1 MVRYD
6 SHRPFDA
13 PERIAYVNALFI
25 IGTLGTLITPALL
38 AAWAKLNWTQ
48 SQLGLAAAA
57 ELATLTIGSL
67 SGLYWQR
74 RWNWRRV
81 TLVALLLATLANGVC
96 MVSTDFVTVCVA
108 RGVVGLGGGLLCVV
122 YSAFLANVHS
132 PGRMIA
138 LTTFIQICV
147 EAALTYS
154 TTSVFEWFGSAG
166 LFAVMA
172 VLLLLLIAPLRI
184 LPEGW
189 PSGLS
194 SATDTVPTTASWR
207 GYPLLLAFIPYVVV
221 QVGVYTFLGE
231 FGRLAAHL
239 PLAQTLRAI
248 ALSIVLSSLGPLAAY
263 VLNDRGGLLLPIG
276 GALLVMA
283 STVCT
288 LILGPHS
295 AAAFLASIALLQIAW
310 IFLNCYLYSALIEA
324 NNLLVPAA
332 TPVSSFG
339 SALGASAMGYALE
352 RGGLTG
358 ALGLSVGALALTAFL
373 TIPFLKRPS
382 RGAGRRLPAR
392 ILEEPPYDSSRNRL
406 RG

>member
-1 MVRYD
+1 MIRYAERR
-6 SHRPFDA
+6 RPFDA
-13 PERIAYVNALFI
+13 PERIAYVNALFV

-38 AAWAKLNWTQ
+38 AAWAKLHWTA
-48 SQLGLAAAA
+48 SQLGLAAAV

-74 RWNWRRV
+74 RWNWQRV
-81 TLVALLLATLANGVC
+81 TLVALLVATGANGVC

-122 YSAFLANVHS
+122 YSAFVANIPS

-147 EAALTYS
+147 EAVLTYS

-172 VLLLLLIAPLRI
+172 TLLLLLVAPLRV
-184 LPEGW
+184 LPVSW
-189 PSGLS
+189 PSEPS
-194 SATDTVPTTASWR
+194 TAADPTSTGGSWR
-207 GYPLLLAFIPYVVV
+207 AYPLLLAFLPYVVV
-221 QVGVYTFLGE
+221 QTGVYTFLGE

-239 PLAQTLRAI
+239 SMDQTFRAI
-248 ALSIVLSSLGPLAAY
+248 AISIVLSSLGSVAAY
-263 VLNDRGGLLLPIG
+263 VLSDRGGLLLPIA
-276 GALLVMA
+276 GALAVMA
-283 STVCT
+283 ATVCSM
-288 LILGPHS
+288 ILGPHS
-295 AAAFLASIALLQIAW
+295 AAAFLASIGLLQIAW

-324 NNLLVPAA
+324 NNLLVAAA
-332 TPVSSFG
+332 TPMSSFG

-358 ALGLSVGALALTAFL
+358 ALGLSMGALGLTAFL
-373 TIPFLKRPS
+373 TIPFLR
-382 RGAGRRLPAR
+382 RRVAEGAS
-392 ILEEPPYDSSRNRL
+392 PPPQHPLLASDPE
-406 RG
+406 

>member
-1 MVRYD
+1 MIRYAERR
-6 SHRPFDA
+6 RPFDA

-38 AAWAKLNWTQ
+38 AAWAKFHWSQ

-74 RWNWRRV
+74 RWSWRRV
-81 TLVALLLATLANGVC
+81 TLIALLLATLANGVC
-96 MVSTDFVTVCVA
+96 MVSGDFLTVCLA
-108 RGVVGLGGGLLCVV
+108 RGVVGLAGGLLCVV
-122 YSAFLANVHS
+122 YSAFVANIHS

-147 EAALTYS
+147 EAAMTFS

-172 VLLLLLIAPLRI
+172 ALLLILVAPLRI
-184 LPEGW
+184 LPVGW
-189 PSGLS
+189 PSEVS
-194 SATDTVPTTASWR
+194 SVVDSVSTQGSWR
-207 GYPLLLAFIPYVVV
+207 AYPLLLAFLPYVVL
-221 QVGVYTFLGE
+221 QAGVYTFLGE

-239 PLAQTLRAI
+239 SLDQTLRAI
-248 ALSIVLSSLGPLAAY
+248 AISVVLSSLGSVAAY
-263 VLNDRGGLLLPIG
+263 VLNDRGGLLLPIA
-276 GALLVMA
+276 GAIIVMA
-283 STVCT
+283 CTVCSM
-288 LILGPHS
+288 ILGSHS
-295 AAAFLASIALLQIAW
+295 PTAFLASIGLLQIAW

-332 TPVSSFG
+332 TPLSSFG

-358 ALGLSVGALALTAFL
+358 ALGLSMGALGLTAFL
-373 TIPFLKRPS
+373 TIPFLRRRAS
-382 RGAGRRLPAR
+382 RCMFA
-392 ILEEPPYDSSRNRL
+392 
-406 RG
+406 